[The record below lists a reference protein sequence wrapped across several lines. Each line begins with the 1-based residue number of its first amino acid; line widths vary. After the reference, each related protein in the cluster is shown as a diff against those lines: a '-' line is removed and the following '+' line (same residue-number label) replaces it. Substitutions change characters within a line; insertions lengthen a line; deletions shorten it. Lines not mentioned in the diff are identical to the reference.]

1 MGISYNYY
9 MDYTIRKT
17 FAFLTGVA
25 LTLNVLSVDDIG
37 AVNDVSLQAPEMEIT
52 TAEPISS
59 VPASSYFVSN
69 SHISAEADEFT
80 DDLED
85 RTFIITLEDGEE
97 PDLLDSDD
105 FIYDGNHFWVSVD
118 IANLRSEPTTDS
130 EIVSQ
135 ITYSTDVVRISYGS
149 EWSLVRTDDGT
160 EGYVLSSLLSEEEIA
175 LPTATPTPRPTATP
189 TPAPTATAT
198 PSPTPVP
205 VQEATPTPSYTETA
219 YSATV
224 YATCVINVRSGPG
237 TEYSLV
243 TGYNP
248 GDAITVTAATDN
260 GWYRTSDGYYVKAD
274 LCTDQQ
280 PEAPASSQAAST
292 PVDTSGYS
300 DFATYC
306 MQYIGTPYVYSGS
319 SPSGFDCSGY
329 VSYIY
334 ANYYGIS
341 LPHNAAE
348 ISALG
353 SAVSADNVQVGDVLC
368 HDYNNDGYIDHVSLY
383 IGNGTCI
390 HASNSRMGVI
400 TSAWPMGSVVTI
412 RRFV

>member
-1 MGISYNYY
+1 MDYSVRKTLAVLMGIA
-9 MDYTIRKT
+9 IT
-17 FAFLTGVA
+17 F
-25 LTLNVLSVDDIG
+25 NILSVDDIG

-52 TAEPISS
+52 TAEPVDF
-59 VPASSYFVSN
+59 VPSAYIVSN
-69 SHISAEADEFT
+69 SHISAEADETT

-85 RTFIITLEDGEE
+85 RTFIITLDDEE
-97 PDLLDSDD
+97 EAELLDSDE
-105 FIYDGNHFWVSVD
+105 FAYDGSHLWVNVD

-130 EIVSQ
+130 DIVSQ
-135 ITYSTDVVRISYGS
+135 ITYSSNVIRVSYGS
-149 EWSLVRTDDGT
+149 EWSLVRTDNGT
-160 EGYVLSSLLSEEEIA
+160 EGYILSSLLSEDEIV
-175 LPTATPTPRPTATP
+175 LPTATPTPLPTATP
-189 TPAPTATAT
+189 TPTPVPTAAPTATPTAT
-198 PSPTPVP
+198 PAPTQAP
-205 VQEATPTPSYTETA
+205 AYTETS

-224 YATCVINVRSGPG
+224 YASCVMNVRSGPG
-237 TEYSLV
+237 TDYSLI
-243 TGYNP
+243 TGLNP
-248 GDAITVTAATDN
+248 GDSIEVTATTDN

-274 LCTDQQ
+274 LCLDQA
-280 PEAPASSQAAST
+280 PEAPAADTGSSASASI
-292 PVDTSGYS
+292 DTSGFS
-300 DFATYC
+300 DFGSYC
-306 MQYIGTPYVYSGS
+306 MQFIGTPYVYSGA

-348 ISALG
+348 ISELG
-353 SAVSADNVQVGDVLC
+353 SAVSADNVSVGDVLC
-368 HDYNNDGYIDHVSLY
+368 HDYNSDGYIDHVSLY

>member
-1 MGISYNYY
+1 
-9 MDYTIRKT
+9 MDYGVRKT
-17 FAFLTGVA
+17 MAFIAGLAITM
-25 LTLNVLSVDDIG
+25 NILSVDDIG

-52 TAEPISS
+52 TAEPVDY
-59 VPASSYFVSN
+59 VPSAYIVSN

-80 DDLED
+80 DDIED
-85 RTFIITLEDGEE
+85 RTFIITMDDGEDPE
-97 PDLLDSDD
+97 LLNPDEFLR
-105 FIYDGNHFWVSVD
+105 DGNRYWVSVD
-118 IANLRSEPTTDS
+118 IANLRSAPDTESD
-130 EIVSQ
+130 IISQ
-135 ITYSTDVVRISYGS
+135 ITYSIV
-149 EWSLVRTDDGT
+149 
-160 EGYVLSSLLSEEEIA
+160 
-175 LPTATPTPRPTATP
+175 LPTATPTPLPTATP
-189 TPAPTATAT
+189 TPAPTATST
-198 PSPTPVP
+198 PTP
-205 VQEATPTPSYTETA
+205 TPAPAQPSYTETPI
-219 YSATV
+219 SATV
-224 YATCVINVRSGPG
+224 YASCVMNVRSGPG

-243 TGYNP
+243 SGYNA
-248 GDAITVTAATDN
+248 GDAITVTASTDN

-274 LCTDQQ
+274 LCLDQ
-280 PEAPASSQAAST
+280 APAAPAQTPAST
-292 PVDTSGYS
+292 ATAVDTSGFS
-300 DFATYC
+300 DFGSYC
-306 MQYIGTPYVYSGS
+306 LQFVGTPYVYSGA

-353 SAVSADNVQVGDVLC
+353 TGVSAENVQLGTGVSAENVQTGDVLC

>member
-1 MGISYNYY
+1 ME
-9 MDYTIRKT
+9 YTIRKV
-17 FAFLTGVA
+17 AAVAAGIA

-52 TAEPISS
+52 TAEPVDF
-59 VPASSYFVSN
+59 VPTAYIISN
-69 SHISAEADEFT
+69 SHITAEAEQTT

-85 RTFIITLEDGEE
+85 RTFIIAIDENGEDVVDPG
-97 PDLLDSDD
+97 D
-105 FIYDGNHFWVSVD
+105 FSHDGSHYWVSVD
-118 IANLRSEPTTDS
+118 IANMRSEPTVDS
-130 EIVSQ
+130 DIVGQ
-135 ITYSTDVVRISYGS
+135 ITYASDVIRISYGS
-149 EWSLVRTDDGT
+149 EWSLVRSSNGT
-160 EGYVLSSLLSEEEIA
+160 EGYVLSSLLSEDEIA

-189 TPAPTATAT
+189 TPAPTATPT
-198 PSPTPVP
+198 PTPVP
-205 VQEATPTPSYTETA
+205 VQTPAYTETP
-219 YSATV
+219 YNATV
-224 YATCVINVRSGPG
+224 YASCVINARSGPG

-243 TGYNP
+243 SGFNT
-248 GDAITVTAATDN
+248 GDAITVVASTDN
-260 GWYRTSDGYYVKAD
+260 GWYRTANGYYVKAD
-274 LCTDQQ
+274 LCLDQ
-280 PEAPASSQAAST
+280 APAAPAPAPSGSSS
-292 PVDTSGYS
+292 VDPSGFS
-300 DFATYC
+300 DLGAYC
-306 MQYIGTPYVYSGS
+306 LQFVGTPYVYSGS
-319 SPSGFDCSGY
+319 SPSGFDCSGF

-353 SAVSADNVQVGDVLC
+353 SAVSPENVQVGDVLG
-368 HDYNNDGYIDHVSLY
+368 HDYNNDGYIDHVSMY

>member
-1 MGISYNYY
+1 MNCGV
-9 MDYTIRKT
+9 RKT
-17 FAFLTGVA
+17 TAFIAGLA
-25 LTLNVLSVDDIG
+25 ITLNILSVDDIG

-52 TAEPISS
+52 TAEPVDY
-59 VPASSYFVSN
+59 VPSAFIVSN

-85 RTFIITLEDGEE
+85 RTFIISLDDDEDPELLN
-97 PDLLDSDD
+97 PDE
-105 FIYDGNHFWVSVD
+105 FIRDGNRYWVSVD
-118 IANLRSEPTTDS
+118 IANLRSEPDTESD
-130 EIVSQ
+130 IVTQ
-135 ITYSTDVVRISYGS
+135 VTYSSELIRVSYGTD
-149 EWSLVRTDDGT
+149 WSYVRTSSGV
-160 EGYVLSSLLSEEEIA
+160 EGYVLTSLLSEDEIV
-175 LPTATPTPRPTATP
+175 LPTATPTPLPTATP
-189 TPAPTATAT
+189 TPAPTATST
-198 PSPTPVP
+198 PTPTPVP
-205 VQEATPTPSYTETA
+205 AQPSYTETPM
-219 YSATV
+219 SATV
-224 YATCVINVRSGPG
+224 YASCVMNVRSGPG

-243 TGYNP
+243 SGYNA
-248 GDAITVTAATDN
+248 GDAITITASTDN
-260 GWYRTSDGYYVKAD
+260 GWYRTADGYYVKAD
-274 LCTDQQ
+274 LCLDQ
-280 PEAPASSQAAST
+280 APAAPAAPSSSSASA
-292 PVDTSGYS
+292 VDTSGFS
-300 DFATYC
+300 DFGSYC
-306 MQYIGTPYVYSGS
+306 LQFVGTPYVYSGS

-353 SAVSADNVQVGDVLC
+353 TAVSPDSVQVGDVLG

>member
-1 MGISYNYY
+1 
-9 MDYTIRKT
+9 MDYTIRKVA
-17 FAFLTGVA
+17 AFTAGIA

-52 TAEPISS
+52 TAEPVVF
-59 VPASSYFVSN
+59 VPSAIIVSN
-69 SHISAEADEFT
+69 SHVSAEVSENT
-80 DDLED
+80 DDIEE
-85 RTFIITLEDGEE
+85 RTFVISLDDEESEDIID
-97 PDLLDSDD
+97 PDD
-105 FIYDGNHFWVSVD
+105 FSHDGSHYWVSVD
-118 IANLRSEPTTDS
+118 IANLRSEPTVESD
-130 EIVSQ
+130 IIGQ
-135 ITYSTDVVRISYGS
+135 ITYSSDVIRISYGS
-149 EWSLVRTDDGT
+149 EWSLVRTGNGT
-160 EGYVLSSLLSEEEIA
+160 EGYVLTSLLSSDEIA
-175 LPTATPTPRPTATP
+175 LPTATPTPRPTSTPTPTPVPTSTPTP
-189 TPAPTATAT
+189 TPAP
-198 PSPTPVP
+198 
-205 VQEATPTPSYTETA
+205 VQQTPSYTETPLNT
-219 YSATV
+219 TV
-224 YATCVINVRSGPG
+224 YASCVINVRSGPG

-243 TGYNP
+243 SGYNP
-248 GDAITVTAATDN
+248 GDAITITASTDN

-274 LCTDQQ
+274 LCLDQ
-280 PEAPASSQAAST
+280 APAAPAPAASGSSAT
-292 PVDTSGYS
+292 TVDPSGFS
-300 DFATYC
+300 DFGSYC
-306 MQYIGTPYVYSGS
+306 LQFVGTPYVYSGA

-353 SAVSADNVQVGDVLC
+353 NAVSPDSVQVGDVLC

>member
-1 MGISYNYY
+1 MDYSVRKTLAVLMGIA
-9 MDYTIRKT
+9 IT
-17 FAFLTGVA
+17 F
-25 LTLNVLSVDDIG
+25 NILSVDDIG

-52 TAEPISS
+52 TAEPVDF
-59 VPASSYFVSN
+59 VPSAYIVSN
-69 SHISAEADEFT
+69 SHISAEADETT

-85 RTFIITLEDGEE
+85 RTFIITLDDEE
-97 PDLLDSDD
+97 EAELLDSDE
-105 FIYDGNHFWVSVD
+105 FAYDGSHLWVNVD

-130 EIVSQ
+130 DIVSQ
-135 ITYSTDVVRISYGS
+135 ITYSSNVIRVSYGS
-149 EWSLVRTDDGT
+149 EWSLVRTDNGT
-160 EGYVLSSLLSEEEIA
+160 EGYILSSLLSEDEIV
-175 LPTATPTPRPTATP
+175 LPTATPTPLPTATP
-189 TPAPTATAT
+189 TPTPVPTAAPTATPTAT
-198 PSPTPVP
+198 PAPTQAP
-205 VQEATPTPSYTETA
+205 AYTETS

-224 YATCVINVRSGPG
+224 YASCVMNVRSGPG
-237 TEYSLV
+237 TDYSLI
-243 TGYNP
+243 TGLNP
-248 GDAITVTAATDN
+248 GDSIEVTATTDN

-274 LCTDQQ
+274 LCLDQA
-280 PEAPASSQAAST
+280 PEAPAADTGSSALASI
-292 PVDTSGYS
+292 DTSGFS
-300 DFATYC
+300 DFGSYC
-306 MQYIGTPYVYSGS
+306 MQFIGTPYVYSGA

-348 ISALG
+348 ISELG
-353 SAVSADNVQVGDVLC
+353 SAVSADNVSVGDVLC
-368 HDYNNDGYIDHVSLY
+368 HDYNSDGYIDHVSLY

>member
-1 MGISYNYY
+1 MGIA
-9 MDYTIRKT
+9 IT
-17 FAFLTGVA
+17 F
-25 LTLNVLSVDDIG
+25 NILSVDDIG

-52 TAEPISS
+52 TAEPVDF
-59 VPASSYFVSN
+59 VPSAYIVSN
-69 SHISAEADEFT
+69 SHISAEADETT

-85 RTFIITLEDGEE
+85 RTFIITLDDEE
-97 PDLLDSDD
+97 EAELLDSDE
-105 FIYDGNHFWVSVD
+105 FAYDGSHLWVNVD

-130 EIVSQ
+130 DIVSQ
-135 ITYSTDVVRISYGS
+135 ITYSSNVIRVSYGS
-149 EWSLVRTDDGT
+149 EWSLVRTDNGT
-160 EGYVLSSLLSEEEIA
+160 EGYILSSLLSEDEIV
-175 LPTATPTPRPTATP
+175 LPTATPTPLPTATP
-189 TPAPTATAT
+189 TPTPVPTAAPTATPTAT
-198 PSPTPVP
+198 PAPTQAPD
-205 VQEATPTPSYTETA
+205 YTETS

-224 YATCVINVRSGPG
+224 YASCVMNVRSGPG
-237 TEYSLV
+237 TDYSLI
-243 TGYNP
+243 TGLNP
-248 GDAITVTAATDN
+248 GDSIEVTATTDN

-274 LCTDQQ
+274 LCLDQA
-280 PEAPASSQAAST
+280 PEAPAADTGSSASASI
-292 PVDTSGYS
+292 DTSGFS
-300 DFATYC
+300 DFGSYC
-306 MQYIGTPYVYSGS
+306 MQFIGTPYVYSGA

-348 ISALG
+348 ISELG
-353 SAVSADNVQVGDVLC
+353 SAVSADNVSVGDVLC
-368 HDYNNDGYIDHVSLY
+368 HDYNSDGYIDHVSLY

>member
-1 MGISYNYY
+1 

-17 FAFLTGVA
+17 LAVFAGIAITF
-25 LTLNVLSVDDIG
+25 NVLSVDDIG

-52 TAEPISS
+52 TAEPVDV
-59 VPASSYFVSN
+59 VPSAYFVAN
-69 SHISAEADEFT
+69 SHISAEADETT

-97 PDLLDSDD
+97 SDLLDADQFS
-105 FIYDGNHFWVSVD
+105 YDGNRYWVSVD
-118 IANLRSEPTTDS
+118 IANLRLEPNTDS
-130 EIVSQ
+130 DIIGQ

-149 EWSLVRTDDGT
+149 EWSLVRTDNGT
-160 EGYVLSSLLSEEEIA
+160 EGYVLTSLLSEDEIA
-175 LPTATPTPRPTATP
+175 LPTATPTPTPAPTATP
-189 TPAPTATAT
+189 TPVPTATST
-198 PSPTPVP
+198 PTPTPVP
-205 VQEATPTPSYTETA
+205 AQQTPSYTESA

-224 YATCVINVRSGPG
+224 YASCVLNVRSGPG

-243 TGYNP
+243 RGYNT
-248 GDAITVTAATDN
+248 GDSIEVTARTDN
-260 GWYRTSDGYYVKAD
+260 GWYRTSDGNYVKID
-274 LCTDQQ
+274 LCLDQ
-280 PEAPASSQAAST
+280 APAAPVAETTSQAVVD
-292 PVDTSGYS
+292 PVAYS
-300 DFATYC
+300 DFAQYC
-306 MQYIGTPYVYSGS
+306 MQFVGTPYVYSGS

-334 ANYYGIS
+334 ANYYGIG

-348 ISALG
+348 IAQLG
-353 SAVSADNVQVGDVLC
+353 SAVSADSVQTGDVLC

>member
-1 MGISYNYY
+1 MDYSVRKTLAVLMGIA
-9 MDYTIRKT
+9 IT
-17 FAFLTGVA
+17 F
-25 LTLNVLSVDDIG
+25 NILSVDDIG

-52 TAEPISS
+52 TAEPVDF
-59 VPASSYFVSN
+59 VPSAYIVSN
-69 SHISAEADEFT
+69 SHISAEADETT

-85 RTFIITLEDGEE
+85 RTFIITLDDEE
-97 PDLLDSDD
+97 EAELLDSDE
-105 FIYDGNHFWVSVD
+105 FAYDGSHLWVNVD

-130 EIVSQ
+130 DIVSQ
-135 ITYSTDVVRISYGS
+135 ITYSSNVIRVSYGS
-149 EWSLVRTDDGT
+149 EWSLVRTDNGT
-160 EGYVLSSLLSEEEIA
+160 EGYILSSLLSEDEIV
-175 LPTATPTPRPTATP
+175 LPTATPTPLPTATP
-189 TPAPTATAT
+189 TPTPVPTAAPTATPTAT
-198 PSPTPVP
+198 PAPTQAP
-205 VQEATPTPSYTETA
+205 AYTETS

-224 YATCVINVRSGPG
+224 YASCVMNVRSGPG
-237 TEYSLV
+237 TDYSLI
-243 TGYNP
+243 TGLNP
-248 GDAITVTAATDN
+248 GDSIEVTATTDN

-274 LCTDQQ
+274 LCLDQA
-280 PEAPASSQAAST
+280 PEAPAADTGSSTSSSI
-292 PVDTSGYS
+292 DTSGFS
-300 DFATYC
+300 DFGSYC
-306 MQYIGTPYVYSGS
+306 MQFIGTPYVYSGA

-348 ISALG
+348 ISELG
-353 SAVSADNVQVGDVLC
+353 SAVSADNVSVGDVLC
-368 HDYNNDGYIDHVSLY
+368 HDYNSDGYIDHVSLY

>member
-1 MGISYNYY
+1 MDYSVRKTLAVLMGIA
-9 MDYTIRKT
+9 IT
-17 FAFLTGVA
+17 F
-25 LTLNVLSVDDIG
+25 NILSVDDIG

-52 TAEPISS
+52 TAEPVDF
-59 VPASSYFVSN
+59 VPSAYIVSN
-69 SHISAEADEFT
+69 SHISAEADETT

-85 RTFIITLEDGEE
+85 RTFIITLDDEE
-97 PDLLDSDD
+97 EAELLDSDE
-105 FIYDGNHFWVSVD
+105 FAYDGSHLWVNVD

-130 EIVSQ
+130 DIVSQ
-135 ITYSTDVVRISYGS
+135 ITYSSNVIRVSYGS
-149 EWSLVRTDDGT
+149 EWSLVRTDNGT
-160 EGYVLSSLLSEEEIA
+160 EGYILSSLLSEDEIV
-175 LPTATPTPRPTATP
+175 LPTATPTPLPTATP
-189 TPAPTATAT
+189 TPTPVPTAAPTATPTAT
-198 PSPTPVP
+198 PAPTQAP
-205 VQEATPTPSYTETA
+205 AYTETS

-224 YATCVINVRSGPG
+224 YASCVMNVRSGPS
-237 TEYSLV
+237 TDYSLI
-243 TGYNP
+243 TGLNP
-248 GDAITVTAATDN
+248 GDSIEVTATTDN

-274 LCTDQQ
+274 LCLDQA
-280 PEAPASSQAAST
+280 PEAPAADTGSSTSSSI
-292 PVDTSGYS
+292 DTSGFS
-300 DFATYC
+300 DFGSYC
-306 MQYIGTPYVYSGS
+306 MQFIGTPYVYSGA

-348 ISALG
+348 ISELG
-353 SAVSADNVQVGDVLC
+353 SAVSADNVSVGDVLC
-368 HDYNNDGYIDHVSLY
+368 HDYNSDGYIDHVSLY